1 MTNFKKYQ
9 GYKYY
14 WSESLLMHMFVN
26 IMLDVTNVHVT
37 EVDKREPIT
46 QTGEGGVM
54 LRGTVKKNR
63 VEAPPLESVVNVLK

>member
-46 QTGEGGVM
+46 QTGEGGCNAA
-54 LRGTVKKNR
+54 RNGKKKIEQRYLHLNQW
-63 VEAPPLESVVNVLK
+63 